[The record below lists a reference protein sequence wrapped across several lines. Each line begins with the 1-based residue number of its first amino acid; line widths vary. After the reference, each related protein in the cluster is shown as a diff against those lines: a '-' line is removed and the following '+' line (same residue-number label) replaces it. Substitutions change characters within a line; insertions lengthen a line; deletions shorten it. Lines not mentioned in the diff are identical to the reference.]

1 MILRYSQVPTLLLVS
16 CIYLDL
22 RDRAN
27 QERDEVDDECSFVD
41 TGPHS
46 EGCDEAHS
54 GDQERE
60 GVEDEGSFVDEGS
73 QPVEFNGDQEP
84 SWASSGAAVSSI
96 EKPGEK
102 MCAVG
107 RWVEDSFRHS
117 KVSKTSLP
125 CSHSLRRIIHRN
137 DSVLRSTKKRPQA
150 TEASTTPASQP
161 SPARC
166 QWVSGRQFRAAPLP
180 SVLNPT
186 VRSHLAIFICGR
198 LR

>member
-1 MILRYSQVPTLLLVS
+1 MDS
-16 CIYLDL
+16 
-22 RDRAN
+22 AN
-27 QERDEVDDECSFVD
+27 QERDELDDECSFVD
-41 TGPHS
+41 TGSHS

-60 GVEDEGSFVDEGS
+60 RVEDEGS
-73 QPVEFNGDQEP
+73 QPVEFNGDQEL

-96 EKPGEK
+96 EKPEEK

-137 DSVLRSTKKRPQA
+137 GSVLRSTKKRPQA
-150 TEASTTPASQP
+150 TEASTAPASQP

-166 QWVSGRQFRAAPLP
+166 QWVSGRQSRAAPLP